1 MNTATSPRRE
11 IVAYLGV
18 AYTLALMIALI
29 LPNARI
35 NLLLSVA
42 IPTVTVG
49 LLTFTVIPRGQRVAL
64 WRETGLGRAG
74 VQTWPAAAAVPV
86 ALGATV
92 YGTAALLGAGTF
104 TTATSFEVTWMLDLA
119 VSLVAGTALILGE
132 EIGWRGF
139 LLPRIQQVTTR
150 RKAAVATGFAH
161 GCFHLPLILLATT
174 YDAGGSKWF
183 TAPAAVAVIT
193 AGGVFYA
200 WVWDRARTVWPVAIA
215 HNVVNV
221 VFDLGAAAL
230 VAAPGWNLIY
240 VAGETGALTLVA
252 CLALA
257 ATLLRRARV
266 WHEHRRTTPPTQA
279 PLPQS
284 ATTDGVTA

>member
-1 MNTATSPRRE
+1 MAWVPSAQDPAGDHAPEGRRGDR
-11 IVAYLGV
+11 LR
-18 AYTLALMIALI
+18 
-29 LPNARI
+29 AR
-35 NLLLSVA
+35 
-42 IPTVTVG
+42 
-49 LLTFTVIPRGQRVAL
+49 
-64 WRETGLGRAG
+64 
-74 VQTWPAAAAVPV
+74 
-86 ALGATV
+86 
-92 YGTAALLGAGTF
+92 
-104 TTATSFEVTWMLDLA
+104 
-119 VSLVAGTALILGE
+119 
-132 EIGWRGF
+132 
-139 LLPRIQQVTTR
+139 LLPPS
-150 RKAAVATGFAH
+150 A
-161 GCFHLPLILLATT
+161 ILLATT
-174 YDAGGSKWF
+174 YDAGGSNWF

-230 VAAPGWNLIY
+230 VAAPGWNLTY